1 MSRWP
6 PRGQIN
12 VIFDGLCSR
21 KLGWLQFHG
30 DMIRPPGVDAFPR
43 LCTAVADSDNVA
55 GMRLTRLQIMA
66 AATPAVL
73 ASLWTLDARAANNAY
88 AVDAAD
94 ISEVGSC
101 KVESWIST
109 ATNTDFSAVANPS
122 CAVDIFRPV
131 ELSLL
136 TNRFRSDGD
145 WSTNIVPKAKTNLVP
160 TGIGKFGFS
169 FYAAGSFDA
178 LTGENLALFAVVPA
192 TFRLSETMRINL
204 NAGWLWNRAVD
215 RHYLTYGVGFDW
227 KFTDVLQWT
236 IETFGQAG
244 AADIPRVVRPR
255 FQTGVRYRPNEI
267 FSVDVIYGRNI
278 NGENANWITIGTTV
292 RFPELEN
299 PVRERSGHL

>member
-1 MSRWP
+1 MAST
-6 PRGQIN
+6 
-12 VIFDGLCSR
+12 GLR
-21 KLGWLQFHG
+21 TIL
-30 DMIRPPGVDAFPR
+30 VA
-43 LCTAVADSDNVA
+43 TAAISSLLAA
-55 GMRLTRLQIMA
+55 G
-66 AATPAVL
+66 
-73 ASLWTLDARAANNAY
+73 DARAANGAY

-101 KVESWIST
+101 KVESWISA

-122 CAVDIFRPV
+122 CVVNIFRPV

-192 TFRLSETMRINL
+192 TYRLSETMRINL
-204 NAGWLWNRAVD
+204 NGGWLWDRTVD
-215 RHYLTYGVGFDW
+215 RHYLLYGVGFDW

-236 IETFGQAG
+236 IEAFGQAG
-244 AADIPRVVRPR
+244 ASDVPSVVRPR

-278 NGENANWITIGTTV
+278 MGENANWITIGTTI
-292 RFPELEN
+292 RFPV
-299 PVRERSGHL
+299 PDSKPARERSRHL